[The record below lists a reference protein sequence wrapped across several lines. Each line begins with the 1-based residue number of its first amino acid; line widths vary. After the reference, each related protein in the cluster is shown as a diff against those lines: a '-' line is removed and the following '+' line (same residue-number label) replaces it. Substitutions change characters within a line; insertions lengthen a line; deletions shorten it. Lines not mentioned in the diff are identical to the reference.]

1 MKRTLSILLAITLVI
16 ANSSSGAAAAD
27 KLETKFWTFASP
39 LSTASMYAYC
49 VAVAKTISTVYP
61 EFNLTVS
68 ETQGTAAITD
78 RIRNGEAMFGNSVS
92 TSDYESFHGVG
103 AFDGKPELTGRVL
116 WYYDYSKYAFF
127 ASKAANIKSWSDLDG
142 KKVNLGGTGTSMS
155 TITRNVFNLLGI
167 HPEFFEANK
176 SDAGEALT
184 SRQIVGMCSSG
195 NPDPFLMQICASIPV
210 DIVSFSKEE
219 IDRITSTYPYL
230 VPIVIP
236 GGTYDGIDSDALSFQ
251 FLGGVQASTRV
262 TQEEG
267 YKMFKAVYENPDMW
281 KVTWPNYADMIETAL
296 ISPIPLHAGTV
307 QYLVEKGVEVPAS
320 LVPSEYKPVS

>member
-1 MKRTLSILLAITLVI
+1 MKKALSVLLAAALFAATP
-16 ANSSSGAAAAD
+16 GAAKAAE
-27 KLETKFWTFASP
+27 ETKFWTFASP

-49 VAVAKTISTVYP
+49 VAVAKTISTNYP

-68 ETQGTAAITD
+68 ETQGTSAITD
-78 RIRNGEAMFGNSVS
+78 RIRNGEAMLGNSVS
-92 TSDYESFHGVG
+92 TSDYESYHGLG
-103 AFDGKPELTGRVL
+103 DFAGKPEPTGRML

-127 ASKAANIKSWSDLDG
+127 ASREANIKSWSDLNG

-155 TITRNVFNLLGI
+155 TMTRNILELLGI
-167 HPEFFEANK
+167 KPEIFEANK

-210 DIVSFSKEE
+210 DIVSFSDAEMAK
-219 IDRITSTYPYL
+219 ITAKYPYL
-230 VPIVIP
+230 VPITIP
-236 GGTYDGIDSDALSFQ
+236 GGTYNGIDSDAKSFQ
-251 FLGGVQASTRV
+251 FLGGIQASTRV

-281 KVTWPNYADMIETAL
+281 KVTWPNYADMLETAL

-307 QYLVEKGVEVPAS
+307 QYLAEKGITVPAE
-320 LVPSEYKPVS
+320 LIPPEYTPVS